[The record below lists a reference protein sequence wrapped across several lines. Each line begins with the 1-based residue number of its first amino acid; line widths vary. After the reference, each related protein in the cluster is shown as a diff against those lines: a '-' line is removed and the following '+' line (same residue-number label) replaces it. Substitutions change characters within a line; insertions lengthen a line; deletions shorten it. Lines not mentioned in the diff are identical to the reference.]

1 MLYVEKLF
9 MDTLLY
15 TSLKVFVI
23 IASDK
28 YPATGRVLD
37 SRGSRRTN
45 KPARPAEIIYI
56 KE

>member
-1 MLYVEKLF
+1 MPYVEKLF

-37 SRGSRRTN
+37 SRGSRRTD